1 MKKDNTVE
9 MLKGLIEEVKRE
21 NKAGVLKE
29 NKETAPAQDESRV
42 LKEYVTKNVMNV
54 LRESGD

>member
-1 MKKDNTVE
+1 MKTDNTME

-21 NKAGVLKE
+21 TKAGVLKE
-29 NKETAPAQDESRV
+29 NKEVAPIKDESKL
-42 LKEYVTKNVMNV
+42 LKEYVTKNVMNI

>member
-1 MKKDNTVE
+1 MKKDNTIE

-21 NKAGVLKE
+21 TKGGVLKE
-29 NKETAPAQDESRV
+29 NKETAPVKDESKL
-42 LKEYVTKNVMNV
+42 LKEYVTKNVMNI